1 MGWEFLSVISLKKKV
16 NHFDLFPEVCVYRR
30 LFRQQ
35 QRFTKY
41 FIIAGKQWQLSD
53 KQKQSN
59 GTQSD
64 DSEQD
69 YKQIKVDE
77 QNNML
82 AYLALM
88 QGDWRPV

>member
-1 MGWEFLSVISLKKKV
+1 MICFRKSVFI
-16 NHFDLFPEVCVYRR
+16 
-30 LFRQQ
+30 RQQ
-35 QRFTKY
+35 QHLKY

-59 GTQSD
+59 GKQSD

-88 QGDWRPV
+88 KGDWLPV